1 MIDKLANGNKYQKK
15 KKKKK
20 YENVVAKKQAN
31 TKKLIL

>member
-1 MIDKLANGNKYQKK
+1 MIDKLANGNKYPK

-31 TKKLIL
+31 TKNLIL